1 MEEVDNF
8 PNLMQL
14 QFRNELIEALIS
26 DLLSRQHDFAVDGP
40 VQAHHWPVKMSK
52 GRCERCLRNRK
63 NTFCR
68 MDCELCGV
76 QVCLACFKNHH
87 LASL

>member
-40 VQAHHWPVKMSK
+40 VQAHHWPEKCQK
-52 GRCERCLRNRK
+52 E
-63 NTFCR
+63 
-68 MDCELCGV
+68 D
-76 QVCLACFKNHH
+76 
-87 LASL
+87 ASAA